1 MANEKSS
8 NESCGGLRTVTL
20 TNVQW
25 NKLYIYLLTT
35 TNYRKEQ
42 ISAWEELACKT
53 DPDGSPEYPNA
64 AGNAEYLRELN
75 VTCPR
80 SSRKFANG
88 IGPGFP
94 PGNFM
99 LYFH

>member
-8 NESCGGLRTVTL
+8 NESGCGLRTVTL

-42 ISAWEELACKT
+42 IGAWKELACKT
-53 DPDGSPEYPNA
+53 NPDGSPEYPNA
-64 AGNAEYLRELN
+64 AGNAEYLRELGRDLSEI
-75 VTCPR
+75 VQKIR
-80 SSRKFANG
+80 
-88 IGPGFP
+88 
-94 PGNFM
+94 
-99 LYFH
+99 

>member
-8 NESCGGLRTVTL
+8 NESGGGLRTVTL

-42 ISAWEELACKT
+42 ISSWEKLARKT
-53 DPDGSPEYPNA
+53 NPDGSSEYPNA
-64 AGNAEYLRELN
+64 ADNAEYLRKLDRDLSEIAQKI
-75 VTCPR
+75 R
-80 SSRKFANG
+80 
-88 IGPGFP
+88 
-94 PGNFM
+94 
-99 LYFH
+99 

>member
-8 NESCGGLRTVTL
+8 NESGGGLRTVTL

-53 DPDGSPEYPNA
+53 NPDGSRNTRTPQATQSISANWNA
-64 AGNAEYLRELN
+64 TY
-75 VTCPR
+75 PR

-88 IGPGFP
+88 IGPGSP
-94 PGNFM
+94 PGHFM
-99 LYFH
+99 LYCH

>member
-1 MANEKSS
+1 MANEKSN
-8 NESCGGLRTVTL
+8 NESGCGLRTVTL

-53 DPDGSPEYPNA
+53 NPDGSAEYLNA
-64 AGNAEYLRELN
+64 AGNAKYLRELE
-75 VTCPR
+75 R
-80 SSRKFANG
+80 DLSEIAQKIR
-88 IGPGFP
+88 
-94 PGNFM
+94 
-99 LYFH
+99 

>member
-8 NESCGGLRTVTL
+8 NESGGGLRTVTL

-42 ISAWEELACKT
+42 ISA
-53 DPDGSPEYPNA
+53 
-64 AGNAEYLRELN
+64 
-75 VTCPR
+75 
-80 SSRKFANG
+80 
-88 IGPGFP
+88 
-94 PGNFM
+94 
-99 LYFH
+99 

>member
-8 NESCGGLRTVTL
+8 NESGCGLRTVTL

-42 ISAWEELACKT
+42 ISAWEELVPKT
-53 DPDGSPEYPNA
+53 NPDGSPEYPNA
-64 AGNAEYLRELN
+64 EGNAEYLRELE
-75 VTCPR
+75 R
-80 SSRKFANG
+80 DLSEIIQKIR
-88 IGPGFP
+88 
-94 PGNFM
+94 
-99 LYFH
+99 

>member
-8 NESCGGLRTVTL
+8 SESGGCLRTVTL

-42 ISAWEELACKT
+42 ISAWEELARKT
-53 DPDGSPEYPNA
+53 NPDGSPEYPNA
-64 AGNAEYLRELN
+64 ASNAEYFCELERDLSEI
-75 VTCPR
+75 VQKIC
-80 SSRKFANG
+80 
-88 IGPGFP
+88 
-94 PGNFM
+94 
-99 LYFH
+99 

>member
-8 NESCGGLRTVTL
+8 NESGGGLRTVTL

-42 ISAWEELACKT
+42 ISAWEELARKT
-53 DPDGSPEYPNA
+53 NPDGSTEYPNA
-64 AGNAEYLRELN
+64 AGNAAYFRELERDLSEI
-75 VTCPR
+75 VQKIC
-80 SSRKFANG
+80 
-88 IGPGFP
+88 
-94 PGNFM
+94 
-99 LYFH
+99 